1 MRYRLRTAAAIAVFL
16 CVIPLAAGCD
26 GSETNSATTI
36 STTTENGLSKGT
48 LDPDNPAPPVTR
60 SPGADTDE
68 TSSVTE
74 TSSGSGASTST
85 NTSGTGESTTITTLP
100 NPCKL
105 LPNAN
110 ISELTGMTVETG
122 GTSGDGYCVWE
133 LRRGPATGAT
143 MNVSVGKADSDG
155 LASNRTIPG
164 ATDIDGIGD
173 EAVQL
178 GTTLWVQ
185 KDGVAIDVL
194 FTGGDYDEAK
204 ALDIRKRTAQAVI
217 DALK

>member
-1 MRYRLRTAAAIAVFL
+1 MKQRLRVAVATAALLTA
-16 CVIPLAAGCD
+16 IPLATGC
-26 GSETNSATTI
+26 GVENNSATTD
-36 STTTENGLSKGT
+36 STTIDDSGLSKGT
-48 LDPDNPAPPVTR
+48 LDTENPAPPVTR
-60 SPGADTDE
+60 SSGE
-68 TSSVTE
+68 TSSSDDSTDTQSSTE
-74 TSSGSGASTST
+74 TSTSDKA
-85 NTSGTGESTTITTLP
+85 SGTGESTTSATLP
-100 NPCKL
+100 NPCEL
-105 LPNAN
+105 LSNAT

-122 GTSGDGYCVWE
+122 GTRGDAYCVWE

-143 MNVSVGKADSDG
+143 INVTVDKADSDG